1 MRTRL
6 SWAFVALI
14 LLPLWGC
21 DLDDGYSLGDY
32 WITTATIE
40 KGDVSPYVIVTDN
53 GDRLFPSSTAIPWFE
68 TRDQQRV
75 WVNFTILG
83 DATGEFDHYVKVNNM
98 SEILTKGVLE
108 LTPEN
113 ADSIGNDP
121 VRIRDYWFTGDFLTI
136 MFSYSGGGTIHY
148 INLVQDV
155 NNPVDDQGRPVL
167 LFRHNRKDDPANYA
181 LYGTVSINLYDL
193 RVDGQTT
200 VSFVLKSTPFAGE
213 DPVDVVLEYNYGT
226 GEVQQVNRTV
236 SRDDTA
242 IIK

>member
-1 MRTRL
+1 MRTRWL
-6 SWAFVALI
+6 WALFALL

-21 DLDDGYSLGDY
+21 EEDDGYSLGDY

-40 KGDVSPYVIVTDN
+40 KGDVSPYIIVTDN
-53 GDRLFPSSTAIPWFE
+53 GTRLFPSATAIPWFE

-75 WVNFTILG
+75 WINYTILG
-83 DATGEFDHYVKVNNM
+83 DATGEFDHYVKVNNLA
-98 SEILTKGVLE
+98 EILTKGVLQ

-121 VRIRDYWFTGDFLTI
+121 VRINNYWFAGDFLTI
-136 MFSYSGGGTIHY
+136 QFAYGGGETIHY

-155 NNPVDDQGRPVL
+155 DNPVDEQGRPIL
-167 LFRHNRKDDPANYA
+167 LFRHNRNDDPANYE
-181 LYGTVSINLYDL
+181 LFGTVSINLYDF
-193 RVDGQTT
+193 RVEGQTS

-226 GEVQQVNRTV
+226 GEVQQVIRAVPRN
-236 SRDDTA
+236 DA
-242 IIK
+242 ALIK